1 MHKVTGL
8 ILATWLLAPLIA
20 LHAADKPSPPDAKS
34 DQILVSE
41 DFSGMAIPANWQPG
55 GRANSFRIVEGAL
68 QGVCPPDDNHG
79 PSIGVPIAGR
89 NLVIECSI
97 RLIKPGL
104 ILFLVDGD
112 SQYGG
117 QAHLLRVALGD
128 KFAALQQDRGSL
140 ASKQA
145 QAAEKAKAAKEG
157 RKLLPPTKEQLADPQ
172 FYRTET
178 LDRKPAQLGDGQ
190 WHHLRV
196 AINGNAAEAKV
207 DDVVLRATGSVFDVK
222 KSRLV
227 FLIGLAGTMQ
237 LDNVKVWEH

>member
-8 ILATWLLAPLIA
+8 ILATWLLAPLLA
-20 LHAADKPSPPDAKS
+20 LHAADQPSTPDAKP
-34 DQILVSE
+34 DQILLSE
-41 DFSGMAIPANWQPG
+41 DFSGTAIPANWQPG
-55 GRANSFRIVEGAL
+55 GRANSFKIVDGAL
-68 QGVCPPDDNHG
+68 QGVCPPDDHHG
-79 PSIGVPIAGR
+79 PAIGVPITGR
-89 NLVIECSI
+89 NLVIECSV
-97 RLIKPGL
+97 RLLKPGL

-145 QAAEKAKAAKEG
+145 QAAEKAQTAKDG

-190 WHHLRV
+190 WHRLRV

-207 DDVVLRATGSVFDVK
+207 DEVVLRATGSVFDVK